1 MKIVSFFFAISLII
15 SCGKVSDETTI
26 TYIDKQSEEN
36 LKVLFGSSMSL
47 MEVEVVYEPG
57 AEPYVGSRPNGKPY
71 WNLFETNIKEI
82 FKQREGDYTLVVPK
96 TLAEMRQIPDQAKS
110 SWSVADLQALEK
122 AHRRTVHSGTQASL
136 FVVFVEGYME
146 QNGSANPGIIGV
158 SVAGSTMVAI
168 FKDAIKGVAETSSA
182 ATAKF
187 MEQSTLVHEFG
198 HTVGLVDNG
207 VGMST
212 NHKDE
217 EHGHHCDNSNC
228 VMYWKNEGKSDLIL
242 FVQQMMLSGNS
253 VMFDQNCLNDTKNY
267 SP

>member
-1 MKIVSFFFAISLII
+1 MKIVSFFFAIFLVS
-15 SCGKVSDETTI
+15 SCGNVGDETVI

-57 AEPYVGSRPNGKPY
+57 AEPYVGNRLNGKPY
-71 WNLFETNIKEI
+71 WNLFETNIKEV
-82 FKQREGDYTLVVPK
+82 FKQREGEYTLVVPK
-96 TLAEMRQIPDQAKS
+96 TLAEMRQIPNQSKS

-122 AHRRTVHSGTQASL
+122 THRTTVHSGTQASL
-136 FVVFVEGYME
+136 FIAFLDGYME
-146 QNGSANPGIIGV
+146 HEGSANPNIIGV
-158 SVAGSTMVAI
+158 SVAGSTMIAI
-168 FKDAIKGVAETSSA
+168 FKDVIKGVAQTSSTT
-182 ATAKF
+182 TAKF

-207 VGMST
+207 VAMSS

-217 EHGHHCDNSNC
+217 EHGHHCNNSDC
-228 VMYWKNEGKSDLIL
+228 VMFWKNEGKSDLIL
-242 FVQQMMLSGNS
+242 FVQQIMLSGNS